1 MKYTQFVF
9 KTEMCS
15 NLIKIK
21 KRTVNNCKSK
31 KYSQNTQKKI
41 QIIYLYTM
49 HIYVLQKKNQNVH
62 YFSNRTYVLKI
73 KLSLII
79 VLFILCSK

>member
-1 MKYTQFVF
+1 
-9 KTEMCS
+9 
-15 NLIKIK
+15 
-21 KRTVNNCKSK
+21 
-31 KYSQNTQKKI
+31 
-41 QIIYLYTM
+41 M
-49 HIYVLQKKNQNVH
+49 HIYELQKKNQNVH